1 MDNFE
6 VVLADGTV
14 TDANRTS
21 KPDLWWALRGG
32 GNQFA
37 IVTRVTLQAHPEG
50 KDGQIWGGI
59 RVYSPDKRQALFRAI
74 ANFAREYADTK
85 AAVIPTFE

>member
-14 TDANRTS
+14 ANANRTS
-21 KPDLWWALRGG
+21 HPDLWWALRGG

-50 KDGQIWGGI
+50 QNGQVWGGL
-59 RVYSPDKRQALFRAI
+59 RLYPSSANKALFKAVTDFTRA
-74 ANFAREYADTK
+74 NTDPK